1 MLPYQPFFFLTS
13 QIHELQALPFVIYFF
28 LAFPLYNTVSEVTIG
43 ILPLIA
49 HHLCNLRDG
58 MPRQWSPG
66 VFLNPLPR
74 EVKGIHGGSK
84 YPRKM
89 PLFTYIAYMPRKEY
103 QQAGSIYVLS
113 PITEY
118 YISFLL
124 TLKQEINSYLCC
136 LLFLIHQA
144 TELCDSQ

>member
-28 LAFPLYNTVSEVTIG
+28 LPFPYTTQSVR
-43 ILPLIA
+43 LPLA
-49 HHLCNLRDG
+49 FYPSLCITCVTCG
-58 MPRQWSPG
+58 MSCHVSGHQ
-66 VFLNPLPR
+66 VLLNPLHR
-74 EVKGIHGGSK
+74 EVKGIHGSSK
-84 YPRKM
+84 YPREM
-89 PLFTYIAYMPRKEY
+89 HLFTYLAYFQRKEY

-113 PITEY
+113 PITGY

-124 TLKQEINSYLCC
+124 TLKQKINSYLCC
-136 LLFLIHQA
+136 LLVPICQA